1 MENRYENMK
10 LLRDHLDELFKL
22 CGIQTKRV
30 KVQPAPKL
38 LRLAERLIQDEALCD
53 YLKGL
58 DTQAEKA
65 IQEMKERQLDAWDNA
80 QNETRIEEMEAELI
94 QKQEQ
99 AEELRQTLVQKQER
113 IDALEECLRQTRE
126 QDERCSAGQM
136 TLVQDL
142 IALRDKL
149 LLRKSWLEDQDAE
162 NENARKVVDSQLRE
176 TARCLANAGVEI
188 LDAGGAFDSSYQSVV
203 ETHPAEDEKQV
214 DQIMETFRPGY
225 RFQGEVLRPQ
235 EVVLFVKMQR

>member
-53 YLKGL
+53 YLEGL

-99 AEELRQTLVQKQER
+99 AEKLRQTLVLKQER

-188 LDAGGAFDSSYQSVV
+188 LDAGGGV
-203 ETHPAEDEKQV
+203 
-214 DQIMETFRPGY
+214 
-225 RFQGEVLRPQ
+225 
-235 EVVLFVKMQR
+235 